1 MNEHSPRL
9 IGSAISET
17 LQTLGL
23 ERKIRE
29 YEVLAEWGAIVG
41 DQIARVT
48 SAQRIE
54 GGKLFV
60 AVTSAVWRNEL
71 VYLKQTLLQKLRTAF
86 PDEIVND
93 IIFR

>member
-1 MNEHSPRL
+1 MNEHSPRP
-9 IGSAISET
+9 IGNALSET

-23 ERKIRE
+23 EKKIRE
-29 YEVLAEWGAIVG
+29 YELLAKWGDIVG

-54 GGKLFV
+54 GGTLFV
-60 AVTSAVWRNEL
+60 AVTGAVWRNEL
-71 VYLKQTLLQKLRTAF
+71 VFLKMTLLEKIRQAF
-86 PDEIVND
+86 PDEIVKD

>member
-9 IGSAISET
+9 IGNAISET

-23 ERKIRE
+23 EKKVRE
-29 YEVLAEWGAIVG
+29 YEVLAQWGAIVG

-48 SAQRIE
+48 TAQRIE

-60 AVTSAVWRNEL
+60 AVTGAVWRNEL
-71 VYLKQTLLQKLRTAF
+71 VYLKKTLLQKIREAF
-86 PDEIVND
+86 PEEIVND

>member
-9 IGSAISET
+9 IGSALSET

-23 ERKIRE
+23 EKKVRE
-29 YEVLAEWGAIVG
+29 YEVLAQWSAIVG

-60 AVTSAVWRNEL
+60 AVTGAVWRNEL
-71 VYLKQTLLQKLRTAF
+71 VYLKQMLLRKLKAAF
-86 PDEIVND
+86 PDGIVND